1 MFKTVRT
8 VLLLA
13 SMAFAGGSA
22 TFVAPTAA
30 VAQGMEFCPDLGVL
44 VQHVDGGMMVRVVR
58 GGVARNLGLRPGDL
72 IVAVN
77 GEHPDSLSQLHHA
90 LFSGGDNEDHD
101 IDVLRGN
108 SHLHAMIFHIEEH
121 VFMRGTGLH

>member
-1 MFKTVRT
+1 MFKAVRT

-13 SMAFAGGSA
+13 SMALAGGSA

-44 VQHVDGGMMVRVVR
+44 VQHVDGGMLVRAVR
-58 GGVARNLGLRPGDL
+58 GGVARNLGLQRGDV
-72 IVAVN
+72 IFAVN

-90 LFSGGDNEDHD
+90 LFAGSDNEDHD

-108 SHLHAMIFHIEEH
+108 SHLHAMIFHVEGH
-121 VFMRGTGLH
+121 VFARGSGLH